1 MGEIAANVV
10 RGARGVGV
18 YCGDY
23 SHCEIEDNTIVGT
36 RPDRE
41 AGVRSRLGY
50 AIQADYHAWA
60 DVDDNALSGNARATG
75 EFANGTVSAR

>member
-1 MGEIAANVV
+1 MWASSAATT
-10 RGARGVGV
+10 R
-18 YCGDY
+18 
-23 SHCEIEDNTIVGT
+23 HCEIEDNTIVGT

-41 AGVRSRLGY
+41 ARVRSRLGY

-75 EFANGTVSAR
+75 EFADGTVSAPLTASSA